1 MNDAMKPHGRNDRR
15 VATEAMS
22 EELSV
27 PEDEQLHAM
36 LTRLKLT
43 ANQERLDTLLDEA
56 ARKVTSAMARA
67 GAERGGNTSTGSA

>member
-1 MNDAMKPHGRNDRR
+1 MNDAMGTRGRDDRR
-15 VATEAMS
+15 ETMPEG
-22 EELSV
+22 LTV
-27 PEDEQLHAM
+27 PEDEHLHAM